1 MKPDAADHPRQANG
15 RSSFRSST
23 GTETDDRPAM
33 VDRNTAKPDF
43 WGRNSNVERFVRRY
57 LHSET
62 ELRLICAI
70 AEKPNK
76 SFTFEE
82 LSALVSAPPP
92 ELSNAIITLEREGI
106 AVTRRQGRSLAASL
120 ARNPVV
126 RDMARR
132 LSNLSRQ
139 DETRSALLNM
149 VSE

>member
-1 MKPDAADHPRQANG
+1 
-15 RSSFRSST
+15 
-23 GTETDDRPAM
+23 M
-33 VDRNTAKPDF
+33 VDLNTTKPDF

-92 ELSNAIITLEREGI
+92 ELGNAIMTLEREGI

-126 RDMARR
+126 RDMARK

-139 DETRSALLNM
+139 DKARSELLNM